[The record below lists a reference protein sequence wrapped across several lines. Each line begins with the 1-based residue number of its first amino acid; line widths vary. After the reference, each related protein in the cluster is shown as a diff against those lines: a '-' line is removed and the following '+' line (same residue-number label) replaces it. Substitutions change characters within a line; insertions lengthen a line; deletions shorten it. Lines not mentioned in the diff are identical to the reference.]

1 MMGEAVRLVVM
12 LVIVAS
18 LVGILIKEVGKRRRG
33 EVCLDLL
40 YRLSASL
47 NFAERDRFGYLHL
60 ISMHSSACGWN
71 MGKSCDCGFVSLRS
85 IRAEASDWLAKI
97 GGTLLLLLCLSG
109 AASAETPTTTSGVS
123 AFFAA
128 ERIMSSTGPA
138 QDEAAGVAFGQV
150 GFGRFGLGGWVLV
163 TGTLQSNQLDVTKVR
178 VLELALAPHWYAYQ
192 AKGVAIGP
200 TLVLSSQYGY
210 NTSGEPLVKRSA
222 VTWGG
227 GLHLGGKGSWATL
240 LYGEHEVVGPRAFM
254 GIAHLALSDST
265 ALNADLAQAGGVY
278 QVRLRACYGKR

>member
-1 MMGEAVRLVVM
+1 MMGATTEVVRLVVM
-12 LVIVAS
+12 LGVVVGLVWVILIERSARLRAEEQLKRASRIAFPELFLGLMLFAS
-18 LVGILIKEVGKRRRG
+18 LPV
-33 EVCLDLL
+33 
-40 YRLSASL
+40 Y
-47 NFAERDRFGYLHL
+47 
-60 ISMHSSACGWN
+60 
-71 MGKSCDCGFVSLRS
+71 
-85 IRAEASDWLAKI
+85 
-97 GGTLLLLLCLSG
+97 
-109 AASAETPTTTSGVS
+109 AETPVTETGASVYL
-123 AFFAA
+123 AA
-128 ERIMSSTGPA
+128 ERVMSSAGPA